1 MPPLAI
7 VFGALGV
14 IVIVVGSMSS
24 RFGLPAGARVGGII
38 VGVMLLVAAGA
49 VFAMGSPDATSP
61 EEAESSAATSST
73 PTAAAEATAE
83 SDSEQ
88 EGSCRS

>member
-14 IVIVVGSMSS
+14 IVIVVGLMSS

-38 VGVMLLVAAGA
+38 VGVILLVAAGA
-49 VFAMGSPDATSP
+49 VFAMGSPDAASP
-61 EEAESSAATSST
+61 EERRVAPQRVVRLLQRRKRQQNLTQSKRT
-73 PTAAAEATAE
+73 
-83 SDSEQ
+83 
-88 EGSCRS
+88 CR